1 MKFVSLVV
9 AVPGWHICLP
19 RWRKLLSDEFR
30 DRAIDWLDRFG
41 FIVFAILVVAGI
53 VLLMVR

>member
-1 MKFVSLVV
+1 M
-9 AVPGWHICLP
+9 
-19 RWRKLLSDEFR
+19 WRKLLSDEFR

-53 VLLMVR
+53 VLLIVR

>member
-1 MKFVSLVV
+1 MKFVRLVV
-9 AVPGWHICLP
+9 AVPGWHICP
-19 RWRKLLSDEFR
+19 VMWRKLLSDEFR

>member
-1 MKFVSLVV
+1 MPAGTSD
-9 AVPGWHICLP
+9 AVM
-19 RWRKLLSDEFR
+19 WRKLLSDEFR

-53 VLLMVR
+53 VLLVVR